1 MSSEDIRIYFHARP
15 DKSLSI
21 ERRHEQVVAKMTE
34 LAGPLGFSGVD
45 VPGAPNCGEGLSA
58 GYTVKLSAKG
68 MSFSASY
75 PFRGEEYEFLDKAYF
90 DEKIWY
96 GFKSSSKNVDY
107 SEVLNKSIMD
117 VVRAFGAYRVKVV
130 YGLYA
135 LDYQDGVGGVETS
148 YAQLCSDKG
157 LDVDGRN
164 NIYTLYPAQF
174 WDEELC
180 RRALGLSSAEVFSML
195 EGHAPK
201 VEQTH
206 GGIYIVLND
215 SRDLS
220 YDDFVAMNN
229 RVKPLL
235 GLR

>member
-1 MSSEDIRIYFHARP
+1 MSSADIRIYFHARP

-21 ERRHEQVVAKMTE
+21 ERRHEQVVARMTE

-45 VPGAPNCGEGLSA
+45 VPAAPDCGEGLSA

-68 MSFSASY
+68 VSFSAAY
-75 PFRGEEYEFLDKAYF
+75 PFRGEAYEFLDKAYF

-96 GFKSSSKNVDY
+96 GFKSTSKNVDY
-107 SEVLNKSIMD
+107 SEVLNRNIIE
-117 VVRAFGAYRVKVV
+117 VVRAFGAYRVKLV

-135 LDYQDGVGGVETS
+135 LDYQDGVGGIESS
-148 YAQLCSDKG
+148 YAQLCSDKA

-174 WDEELC
+174 WDEQLC
-180 RRALGLSSAEVFSML
+180 RRALGLSSAEVFSIL
-195 EGHAPK
+195 EGHALK
-201 VEQTH
+201 VEQTC

-235 GLR
+235 GLG

>member
-21 ERRHEQVVAKMTE
+21 ERRHKQVVARMSE
-34 LAGPLGFSGVD
+34 LPGPLGFLGVD
-45 VPGAPNCGEGLSA
+45 VPGTPDCGEGLSA
-58 GYTVKLSAKG
+58 AYTLKLSAKG
-68 MSFSASY
+68 VSFSAAY
-75 PFRGEEYEFLDKAYF
+75 PFRGEAYEFLDKAYF

-96 GFKSSSKNVDY
+96 GFKSSSKNVNY
-107 SEVLNKSIMD
+107 SEILNKDIIE

-135 LDYQDGVGGVETS
+135 LDYQDRVEGAETS
-148 YAQLCSDKG
+148 YAQLCSDKS

-180 RRALGLSSAEVFSML
+180 RRAMGLSSAEVFSIL

-201 VEQTH
+201 VEQTC
-206 GGIYIVLND
+206 GGIYIVLDDN
-215 SRDLS
+215 SDLS